1 MAYRAMSLECSGNS
15 EEAIVPKCRG
25 QGEAPVKLE
34 RLAGWFLQGSAG
46 HTKSSQYRTDE

>member
-1 MAYRAMSLECSGNS
+1 MADRAMSLECSRNS

-25 QGEAPVKLE
+25 QGEALIKLE
-34 RLAGWFLQGSAG
+34 RLAGWFLQGSTG